1 MSTANP
7 VVSIVV
13 NNFNYGRY
21 LSAAIESALNQ
32 TYARCEVIVV
42 DDGSTD
48 DSRDVIAGFG
58 DRVLLIFQENA
69 GQASALNAGF
79 ARSAGEIVIFLD
91 ADDLLLPETA
101 QRVVDA
107 FASDPGLVRVHYRL
121 EMVDARGAPLG
132 RLIPRRQTPMA
143 SGDLRL
149 AVLRY
154 PDDLAWAAMS
164 GNAFSAAVLRHV
176 MPIPVARFPTV
187 GADVY
192 LLNVT
197 PLFGPVLS
205 LDAVGAHYRVHGKNA
220 YHRDQLDLQH
230 LRRMTCWSEAT
241 HAEIRRL
248 ATDLG
253 LDPPAVGARS
263 LTWLASRMIVLRLDP
278 QGERRRGDTR
288 LRLGLAGVSAAV
300 RRRDRPWGVR
310 LRYAGWFAA
319 MPLAP
324 RPLARWLARS
334 FLFPKGDA
342 GD

>member
-13 NNFNYGRY
+13 NNFNYGRF

-32 TYARCEVIVV
+32 TYERCEVIVV

-48 DSRDVIAGFG
+48 HSREVIAGFG
-58 DRVLLIFQENA
+58 DRVQPILKENA

-79 ARSAGEIVIFLD
+79 ARSIGRIVIFLD

-107 FASDPGLVRVHYRL
+107 FATDADLVKVQYRL
-121 EMVDARGAPLG
+121 EMIDACGTPLG
-132 RLIPRRQTPMA
+132 RLIPGRQTPMA
-143 SGDLRL
+143 SGDLRH

-164 GNAFSAAVLRHV
+164 GNAFSAAVLKRV
-176 MPIPVARFPTV
+176 MPIPVERFPTV

-197 PLFGPVLS
+197 PLFGRIMS
-205 LDAVGAHYRVHGKNA
+205 IESVGAHYRVHGRNA
-220 YHRDQLDLQH
+220 YHRDQLDLQQ
-230 LRRMTCWSEAT
+230 LRRMACWSQST

-253 LDPPAVGARS
+253 LAPQAVGSRS
-263 LTWLASRMIVLRLDP
+263 LTFLASRMILLRLDP
-278 QGERRRGDTR
+278 QDERRRGDTR
-288 LRLGLAGVSAAV
+288 LRLGLSGLSTVV

-310 LRYAGWFAA
+310 LRYTGWFAA
-319 MPLAP
+319 MSLAP
-324 RPLARWLARS
+324 RPLAERLARR
-334 FLFPKGDA
+334 FLFPRGD
-342 GD
+342 